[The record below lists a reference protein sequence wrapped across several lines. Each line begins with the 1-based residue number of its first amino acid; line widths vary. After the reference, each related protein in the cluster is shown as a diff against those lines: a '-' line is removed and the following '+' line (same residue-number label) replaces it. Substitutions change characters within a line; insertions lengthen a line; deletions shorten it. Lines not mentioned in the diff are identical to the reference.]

1 MGGLEIYS
9 SFLNIGLQVGSVK
22 GMRIVIF
29 GASGPTG
36 RLLTTQALAAGHKV
50 TAVTRRPGAI
60 ARQDQLEVAVADVT
74 DPEAVDSIVDGN
86 DAVASVLGVP
96 LTGKPVSL
104 YSTGVGNQI
113 TAMRRHGVRR
123 LVAVSS
129 SVLDPGWRPSNAWF
143 FNTVL
148 DPYVNRRLGRT
159 VHEDMRRMEAL
170 ISDSG
175 LDWTIVRA
183 SGLFNHPQVTGYQ
196 IAEGSA
202 DGVFTARTDLAA
214 ALLEQLTDDRYV
226 HKAIGVVTTAV
237 RPNVAKLVRQEMLA
251 KKT

>member
-1 MGGLEIYS
+1 
-9 SFLNIGLQVGSVK
+9 
-22 GMRIVIF
+22 MRIVIF

-96 LTGKPVSL
+96 LAGKPVSL

-183 SGLFNHPQVTGYQ
+183 SG
-196 IAEGSA
+196 
-202 DGVFTARTDLAA
+202 
-214 ALLEQLTDDRYV
+214 
-226 HKAIGVVTTAV
+226 
-237 RPNVAKLVRQEMLA
+237 
-251 KKT
+251 